1 MAKPDLTFTN
11 DGVFVTF
18 YAETKAGEDAWR
30 VMAEQMG
37 GVARIMAPQFASVKA
52 QLKAAGYVIRKAT
65 KPAQSIDDIL
75 DELDA

>member
-1 MAKPDLTFTN
+1 MVKPDLTFTN
-11 DGVFVTF
+11 DGVFVTL
-18 YAETKAGEDAWR
+18 YAETEAGKDAWR

-37 GVARIMAPQFASVKA
+37 GVARIYSLHFASVKA